1 MQQNTPK
8 SHKTVDM
15 SLVSLLLSASEVHS
29 VSAFLIALVV
39 HIWLA
44 CDIVEHANVC
54 VSVFEEVYG
63 GGGSVCQGLWATYH
77 HLGGMTLELR
87 GFRGNCL

>member
-63 GGGSVCQGLWATYH
+63 GGG
-77 HLGGMTLELR
+77 GGGQSARAFGRHITIWEV
-87 GFRGNCL
+87 